1 MCERGGLIRR
11 HFFLIAALCVLGL
24 MVVAGGIKLAT
35 TGGGDN
41 PAKAAGGA
49 AAGGGRNG
57 GVIVSRA
64 VAIERPFVDR
74 LEVLGAAKGR
84 QSVTVTSNTT
94 ELITGVHFTDGAHVR
109 KGQVLVDLK
118 AQAQSAD
125 IAQAQAAL
133 DLAQINYR
141 RWKSLGDQGIAAKAT
156 VDQYQTS
163 VQQAQ
168 AGLDMA
174 KSRLGDRVI
183 RAPFSGVVG
192 LTDVTPGTLINPG
205 GAIVSLD
212 DISVIRVDFDV
223 PDRYLSTVRVGLPIN
238 ARTDAYPN
246 ETIQGRIAM
255 LDSRVDQRSHSIK
268 ARAEFP
274 NAAGRLKPG
283 MLVRVGVAQGE
294 RRSVAVPQAAV
305 QFDGDQAMVFVLAP
319 RGRGLVAQQR
329 LVLTGMDDAGF
340 VEIKQGLKPGE
351 AVVADG
357 VNRISPNQ
365 AVRVAGDGARGQGGG
380 GRGGARAR

>member
-1 MCERGGLIRR
+1 
-11 HFFLIAALCVLGL
+11 
-24 MVVAGGIKLAT
+24 MVVAGAIKLAT
-35 TGGGDN
+35 NGGGDSQ
-41 PAKAAGGA
+41 AKPTPGA
-49 AAGGGRNG
+49 AAGGRG

-109 KGQVLVDLK
+109 QGQVLVDLK
-118 AQAQSAD
+118 AQAQTAD
-125 IAQAQAAL
+125 ISQAQAAL
-133 DLAQINYR
+133 TLAEINYR

-156 VDQYQTS
+156 VDQYQTA

-168 AGLDMA
+168 AGVEMA

-223 PDRYLSTVRVGLPIN
+223 PDRYLATMHEGLSIN

-246 ETIQGRIAM
+246 ETIQGRIAK
-255 LDSRVDQRSHSIK
+255 LDSRVDQRTHSIK

-274 NAAGRLKPG
+274 NGSGRLKPG
-283 MLVRVGVAQGE
+283 MLVRVGVAQGS

-305 QFDGDQAMVFVLAP
+305 QFDGDQAMVFVLVP
-319 RGRGLVAQQR
+319 RGRGLIAQQR
-329 LVLTGMDDAGF
+329 LVQTGVDDAGY
-340 VEIKQGLKPGE
+340 VEIKQGLKAGE
-351 AVVADG
+351 AIVADG
-357 VNRISPNQ
+357 VNRITPNS
-365 AVRVAGDGARGQGGG
+365 AVRLASAGGPGG
-380 GRGGARAR
+380 GRGGARSR

>member
-1 MCERGGLIRR
+1 MRERGGLIRR

-24 MVVAGGIKLAT
+24 MVVAGAIKLAT

-41 PAKAAGGA
+41 PAKTAGGG
-49 AAGGGRNG
+49 AAGGGRSG

-163 VQQAQ
+163 VQQAE

-283 MLVRVGVAQGE
+283 MLVRVGVAQGQ

-319 RGRGLVAQQR
+319 RGRGLIAQQR
-329 LVLTGMDDAGF
+329 LVQTGVDDAGF
-340 VEIKQGLKPGE
+340 VEIKNGLNAGE

-357 VNRISPNQ
+357 VNRITSNQ
-365 AVRVAGDGARGQGGG
+365 AVRLAGAGGQGGG
-380 GRGGARAR
+380 GRGGARSR